1 MSTFSDLLTASIKSS
16 GLTIPYLASLCGISP
31 SLLAKM
37 KSGQRLSDDENI
49 MTALFHSLRLSDRKY
64 HELLQAYHIEKM
76 GSDKYHCYLACL
88 KTISHFNHLE
98 NISEHYLS
106 RSISYDFKFQST
118 FHTLQEIK
126 LVFSYLYDSSQKM
139 HDTMRLIFP
148 AENNFLTDFFVALS
162 HTADSSDQLVPVEH
176 IIRLYPSSSSSSNL
190 SNIFSVSNAL
200 YTLAMYNGYKPFY
213 YYSEEATIQLYP
225 YIVLTSSYALLLNET
240 LNDGMLLNDSEIIST
255 LRHTFSQQLGKCLP
269 LVEQIGNNQNYI
281 EQMLQSLT
289 CLSAQNQITYSLSSY
304 PCLMPSIPLQTAMV
318 HLPSEVLQTPGVQNY
333 FIHRNN
339 FYSDQIIS
347 IFSLS
352 GLQRFINTGIIEELP
367 DGFHTPFSME
377 ERLEIVHNFMT
388 LINREP
394 LHIRIIN
401 ENKLTVSR
409 YFNITSYCYGKTLF
423 LWKYP
428 NMPFAYNQL
437 QESSVADSFRD
448 FLQFLPES
456 DFTWNEAESIR
467 IISDYINQLPGYK

>member
-1 MSTFSDLLTASIKSS
+1 MSTFSDLLTTSIKSS

-37 KSGQRLSDDENI
+37 KSGQRLSDDENM
-49 MTALFHSLRLSDRKY
+49 MTTLFHSLRLSDRKY
-64 HELLQAYHIEKM
+64 HELLQAYRIEKM

-88 KTISHFNHLE
+88 KTINHFNHLE
-98 NISEHYLS
+98 NSSEHYLS
-106 RSISYDFKFQST
+106 RSISYDFKFQPI

-126 LVFSYLYDSSQKM
+126 LVFSYLYDSSQET
-139 HDTMRLIFP
+139 HDTMCLIFP

-162 HTADSSDQLVPVEH
+162 RTASSSDQLVPVEH

-200 YTLAMYNGYKPFY
+200 YTLAMYNGYNPYY
-213 YYSEEATIQLYP
+213 YYSEEAVIQLYP
-225 YIVLTSSYALLLNET
+225 YLVLTSSYALLLNET
-240 LNDGMLLNDSEIIST
+240 LNEGMLLNDPEIIST

-281 EQMLQSLT
+281 AQMLQSLISLSSQEQVT
-289 CLSAQNQITYSLSSY
+289 CSLSSY
-304 PCLMPSIPLQTAMV
+304 PCLMTSIPPQTAML
-318 HLPSEVLQTPGVQNY
+318 HIPPEVLQTPGIRNY
-333 FIHRNN
+333 FIHRNE
-339 FYSDQIIS
+339 FYSDKIIS

-352 GLQRFINTGIIEELP
+352 GLQMFINTGIIEELP
-367 DGFHTPFSME
+367 DGFHTPFSMA
-377 ERLEIVHNFMT
+377 ERLEIARNFIN
-388 LINREP
+388 LIERKH
-394 LHIRIIN
+394 LHIRILR

-448 FLQFLPES
+448 FLHFLAES
-456 DFTWNEAESIR
+456 DFVWDEAESIR
-467 IISDYINQLPGYK
+467 IVSDYINQLPKL